1 MTTPARALP
10 GLARAPFLLLAL
22 VAWAIGAAAACWLPG
37 TVHGGH
43 ALLALLAAVLA
54 HTAVN
59 SLNEYHDFRSGL
71 DLHTTRTPFS
81 GGSGVLPRQPQWAPL
96 ALGLGLVT
104 LLASGLIGLYLL
116 QAGGPAALVLGLLG
130 VALVVTYTPWLNRNP
145 WLCLLAP
152 GVGFGPVIVAGTGVV
167 LTGGLDPRLL
177 VASLPMLFLAS
188 NLLLLNQLP
197 DREADAGAGRRHLP
211 IVIGARGSLYVFGGF
226 LLAAYASLLLGWA
239 GGLLPVGALAGLATL
254 PLGIVV
260 WRGAW
265 RHHADVA
272 RLTPVLG
279 QNVLLVLGTGGL
291 LAAGL
296 FLSA

>member
-1 MTTPARALP
+1 MTTLARALP

-37 TVHGGH
+37 AVHAGH

-81 GGSGVLPRQPQWAPL
+81 GGSGVLPRRPQWAPL

-104 LLASGLIGLYLL
+104 LLASCVIGLYLL
-116 QAGGPAALVLGLLG
+116 HAGGPAALVLGLVG
-130 VALVVTYTPWLNRNP
+130 VVLVATYTPWLNRNP

-152 GVGFGPVIVAGTGVV
+152 GIGFGPVIVAGTGVV
-167 LTGGLDPRLL
+167 LTGEPDPRLL

-211 IVIGARGSLYVFGGF
+211 IVIGPRGSLYVFGGF
-226 LLAAYASLLLGWA
+226 LLAAYASLGLGWA
-239 GGLLPVGALAGLATL
+239 FGLLPPGALAGLATL

-296 FLSA
+296 LLSA

>member
-1 MTTPARALP
+1 VPPLARALP

-22 VAWAIGAAAACWLPG
+22 VAWAIGAAAAYWLPG
-37 TVHGGH
+37 PVHWDQ

-81 GGSGVLPRQPQWAPL
+81 GGSGVLPRHPAWAPPAL
-96 ALGLGLVT
+96 ALGLIT
-104 LLASGLIGLYLL
+104 LLASIALGLHLVR
-116 QAGGPAALVLGLLG
+116 AGGPAALVLGLVG
-130 VALVVTYTPWLNRNP
+130 VLLVTTYTPWLNRTP
-145 WLCLLAP
+145 WLCLIAP
-152 GVGFGPVIVAGTGVV
+152 GIGFGPVIVAGTGVV
-167 LTGGLDPRLL
+167 LTGGFDPRLL
-177 VASLPMLFLAS
+177 AASLPMLFLAS

-197 DREADAGAGRRHLP
+197 DREADAGVGRRHLP
-211 IVIGARGSLYVFGGF
+211 IVIGPRASLYVFGAG
-226 LLAAYASLLLGWA
+226 LLAGYASLVLGWL
-239 GGLLPVGALAGLATL
+239 GGLLPAGVLAGLVTL

-260 WRGAW
+260 LRGAW
-265 RHHADVA
+265 RHHADSA

-291 LAAGL
+291 QAAGL
-296 FLSA
+296 FLST